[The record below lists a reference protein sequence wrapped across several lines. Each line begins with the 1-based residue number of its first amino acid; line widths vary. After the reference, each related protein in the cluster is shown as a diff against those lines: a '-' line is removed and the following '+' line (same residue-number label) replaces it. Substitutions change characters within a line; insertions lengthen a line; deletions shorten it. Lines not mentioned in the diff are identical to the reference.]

1 MRLSQSDLASYLGVA
16 QATVSQATSRGHK
29 CRGYPVRAWA
39 VYDGA
44 GRVAGYDVPTHVMQ
58 RSSETDGSDVDSS
71 AFMATASILDSSTS
85 GSADAPA
92 TDQVRP
98 NPSFSWAEAATAA
111 AGSLPAVSANAGA
124 SHAIASMS
132 DAVRENPQL
141 MVDVTDALVLLGS
154 GGLMLAAT
162 EDGED
167 YRAAKVLGGAG
178 VAFALWRYIRHWQAQ
193 QQTQKKQTRRSPQ
206 QETARQQ
213 PIKIPSTEPSHSKQ
227 PAAVIATV

>member
-44 GRVAGYDVPTHVMQ
+44 GRVAGYDVPTHIMQ

-71 AFMATASILDSSTS
+71 AFVAAASILDSSS
-85 GSADAPA
+85 GTADSPA

-98 NPSFSWAEAATAA
+98 NPSSPSWAEAATAA
-111 AGSLPAVSANAGA
+111 AGSLPAVSANASA
-124 SHAIASMS
+124 SHAVASMA
-132 DAVRENPQL
+132 DAVQEHPQL

-162 EDGED
+162 EDGGD

-178 VAFALWRYIRHWQAQ
+178 AAFALWRYIRHWQARH
-193 QQTQKKQTRRSPQ
+193 QTQKDQTRRSSQ
-206 QETARQQ
+206 QEIARQQ
-213 PIKIPSTEPSHSKQ
+213 PVKIPSTEPSHSTQ
-227 PAAVIATV
+227 PAAVIAAV